1 MSITDE
7 NIMARAP
14 VRKGVR
20 KALAEVQNRKK
31 AQDTEIGKIE
41 RPVKKGV
48 EYLEEYAEGIL
59 EWYRS
64 QEASFKPIAS
74 YMTFQEELRWAMR
87 TVLIDWII
95 DVHNK
100 LSLLPETLYLAIN
113 LIDRFLSI
121 RVVSLGK
128 LQLVGVSGLLIASKY
143 QEITSPSIATLVIIT
158 DRSFTENEIL
168 RAEKYMLHCLEYR
181 IGFPS
186 PLNWLRRC
194 VRGAEEE
201 KIGMLILDMTLL
213 DERFIAFS
221 PSVLGCAAVYVA
233 LQTLKQE
240 SLGALGQESSSF
252 FLSRSSYTVKQLEP
266 CVSGI
271 RQYLSKSVVLH
282 SIQKKYGGA
291 TRYLEALVLE
301 PGAQN
306 K

>member
-1 MSITDE
+1 
-7 NIMARAP
+7 MARAP
-14 VRKGVR
+14 VRKGIR

-31 AQDTEIGKIE
+31 AQDTENEKTE
-41 RPVKKGV
+41 QPVKKGV
-48 EYLEEYAEGIL
+48 EYLEEYADGIL
-59 EWYRS
+59 EWYQS
-64 QEASFKPIAS
+64 QEASFKPIAA

-100 LSLLPETLYLAIN
+100 LNLLPETLYLAIN

-143 QEITSPSIATLVIIT
+143 QEITSPSIATLVVIT

-194 VRGAEEE
+194 VQSPEEE
-201 KIGMLILDMTLL
+201 KISMLILDMTLL
-213 DERFIAFS
+213 DERFIPFS
-221 PSVLGCAAVYVA
+221 PSIIGCAAAYVA
-233 LQTLKQE
+233 IEVFRKENQTVLRRENQTVFRKENPQVLKK
-240 SLGALGQESSSF
+240 
-252 FLSRSSYTVKQLEP
+252 R
-266 CVSGI
+266 
-271 RQYLSKSVVLH
+271 
-282 SIQKKYGGA
+282 
-291 TRYLEALVLE
+291 
-301 PGAQN
+301 
-306 K
+306 